1 MVGWQS
7 PVTTAKWRLKS
18 KILVCNWLR
27 NKLMKHHKH
36 QRRSSVDAK
45 ALVTIKTSSGVWVKR
60 SQRESCYMAP
70 KWRFISKW
78 LWLSSVNKPH
88 CRPDEAGLLA
98 DTLILFV
105 VTHRHSLSA
114 VSPQTP
120 TAARGECLQT
130 LRSGSA
136 VGCPLSENHFVF
148 PAKRLS
154 RTSCVWHGMM
164 NTWLIGLWVNGCL
177 STILYDPGIHCR
189 SLHHY

>member
-45 ALVTIKTSSGVWVKR
+45 ALVTIKTSSAVWVKDHKENPATWHQNEDL
-60 SQRESCYMAP
+60 SP
-70 KWRFISKW
+70 NDFGFL
-78 LWLSSVNKPH
+78 LWTNHTADQTKLVFLRILWSV
-88 CRPDEAGLLA
+88 
-98 DTLILFV
+98 FV

-120 TAARGECLQT
+120 TAARGVCLQT

-136 VGCPLSENHFVF
+136 VGCPLSENQFVF